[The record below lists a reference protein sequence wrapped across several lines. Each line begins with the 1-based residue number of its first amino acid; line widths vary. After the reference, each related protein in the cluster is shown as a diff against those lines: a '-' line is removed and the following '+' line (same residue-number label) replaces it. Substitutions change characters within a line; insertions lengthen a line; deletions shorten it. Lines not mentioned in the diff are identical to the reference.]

1 MTHLF
6 WFVNI
11 IFNCW
16 ILFSLQWND
25 VIIIMLCNHPP
36 KKRQLRTLTIIE
48 NKRIMNNF
56 GGIFSLLEF
65 KFAKRTETLQRFDC
79 FDDRW
84 NNALYAVNGA
94 YVSTKLNDKCLYI
107 KKNPVSNQPTWK
119 IHYNFFLFLH
129 LAFKYLLFL

>member
-48 NKRIMNNF
+48 NKRIMNKF

-65 KFAKRTETLQRFDC
+65 KFAKKKLKPYSDLTASMIGEIMHC
-79 FDDRW
+79 MRW
-84 NNALYAVNGA
+84 MVLMWAQNSMINV
-94 YVSTKLNDKCLYI
+94 YI
-107 KKNPVSNQPTWK
+107 KNPVSNQPTWK